1 MSKKLMY
8 LVSFVLVLKSRY
20 TLRMFRICLGRNII
34 GRLEYEL

>member
-20 TLRMFRICLGRNII
+20 TLRMFRICPGRNRI
-34 GRLEYEL
+34 GRLEYGL